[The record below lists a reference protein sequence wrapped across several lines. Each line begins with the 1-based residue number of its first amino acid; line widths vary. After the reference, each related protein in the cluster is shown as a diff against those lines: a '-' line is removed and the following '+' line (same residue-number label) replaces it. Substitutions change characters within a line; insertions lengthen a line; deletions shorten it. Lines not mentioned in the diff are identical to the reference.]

1 MSTAP
6 TLSEDGPDPAGAPG
20 FAELGADES
29 PYFNRELS
37 WLQFNQRVLAQA
49 LDGEVLHYRD
59 DYGVEVDTIVQLR
72 DGRWGAIEIK
82 LGPPLQRLPRPFSC
96 KRHWLV
102 LEVGDG
108 AQLRVS
114 RDQRQEAGL
123 GRLNPAPNGIPGH
136 PRPLDPRSVLSG

>member
-1 MSTAP
+1 MAALGGS
-6 TLSEDGPDPAGAPG
+6 PDRLLKDLEWVGLL
-20 FAELGADES
+20 FES
-29 PYFNRELS
+29 LVIRDL
-37 WLQFNQRVLAQA
+37 RVLAQA

>member
-1 MSTAP
+1 LFAP
-6 TLSEDGPDPAGAPG
+6 PWPPAIAPASPTPSCAPAWAPRRHFCDPSLAAAALGGSPDRLLKDLEWFG
-20 FAELGADES
+20 LLYES
-29 PYFNRELS
+29 LVIRDL
-37 WLQFNQRVLAQA
+37 RVLAQA

-102 LEVGDG
+102 PEVET
-108 AQLRVS
+108 V
-114 RDQRQEAGL
+114 
-123 GRLNPAPNGIPGH
+123 
-136 PRPLDPRSVLSG
+136 RSSG

>member
-1 MSTAP
+1 MAALGGS
-6 TLSEDGPDPAGAPG
+6 PDRLLKDLEWVGLL
-20 FAELGADES
+20 FES
-29 PYFNRELS
+29 LVIRDL
-37 WLQFNQRVLAQA
+37 RVLAQA

-136 PRPLDPRSVLSG
+136 PRPLDPRSVPSG

>member
-1 MSTAP
+1 MAALGGS
-6 TLSEDGPDPAGAPG
+6 PDRLLKDL
-20 FAELGADES
+20 EWLGLLFES
-29 PYFNRELS
+29 LVIRDL
-37 WLQFNQRVLAQA
+37 RVLAQA

-59 DYGVEVDTIVQLR
+59 DYGVEVDAIVQLR

-136 PRPLDPRSVLSG
+136 PRPLDPRSVPSG

>member
-1 MSTAP
+1 VAALGGS
-6 TLSEDGPDPAGAPG
+6 PDRLLKDL
-20 FAELGADES
+20 EWLGLLFES
-29 PYFNRELS
+29 LVIRDL
-37 WLQFNQRVLAQA
+37 RVLAQA

>member
-1 MSTAP
+1 MAALGGS
-6 TLSEDGPDPAGAPG
+6 PDRLLKDL
-20 FAELGADES
+20 EWLGLLFES
-29 PYFNRELS
+29 LVIRDL
-37 WLQFNQRVLAQA
+37 RVLAQA